1 MKNYNPDSLPITA
14 WSEDDRPREKLQN
27 LGRHVLSD
35 AELLAILLGSGSRNE
50 SAVALAKRILL
61 SVDNNLNQLGKQ
73 TLADLM
79 KFKGVGEAK
88 AITIAAATELGRRR
102 QSSDFVERPVIT
114 CSRDAY
120 LAIAPSLMDKPHE
133 EFWMLLLNKANKVIG
148 KIQMSSGGTDA
159 TIVDVK
165 ILFRKA
171 IEGQAVSIV
180 VCHNH
185 PSGRLRPSQADLDL
199 TKKIEESGKL
209 IGIALLDHLIIGDGG
224 YYSFADEGVM

>member
-1 MKNYNPDSLPITA
+1 MENYTSSSLPITA
-14 WSEDDRPREKLQN
+14 WAEDDRPREKLQN

-50 SAVALAKRILL
+50 SAVALSKRILQ

-73 TLADLM
+73 TLTELM
-79 KFKGVGEAK
+79 KFKGIGEAK
-88 AITIAAATELGRRR
+88 AITIAAALELGRRR
-102 QSSDFVERPVIT
+102 QASDFIERPVIT
-114 CSRDAY
+114 CSRDSY
-120 LAIAPSLMDKPHE
+120 LAIAPSLMDHPHE
-133 EFWMLLLNKANKVIG
+133 EFWMLLLNRANKMIG
-148 KIQMSSGGTDA
+148 KVKMSSGGTDA

-165 ILFRKA
+165 IIFRKA

-199 TKKIEESGKL
+199 TKKIKESGK
-209 IGIALLDHLIIGDGG
+209 IVGVQLLDHLIIGDGG
-224 YYSFADEGVM
+224 YYSFADEGVL